1 MLSLIAA
8 ASAASSNSTASQVA
22 TVLNAIAPMIW
33 AVVVIVALVVFRA
46 PLATAIGHVSQVDV
60 GSTKI
65 ILQQQADSAANTAKQ
80 AAALVRNA
88 RPATSTRMAIPD
100 DRAKLAI
107 SQATSSATSDPSGSV
122 LNAWRAV
129 EGVAGAVPAAR
140 VSGVMSL
147 GVPGVVNEL
156 TKDNHVESALVPVAE
171 SLESLRQ
178 TAARNP
184 KAITPATATSFVAAA
199 ADLAD
204 VIAQAGASAAPAL
217 PGTAA
222 LPSTAGSNPGSV

>member
-8 ASAASSNSTASQVA
+8 ASATSGNSTASQVA

-33 AVVVIVALVVFRA
+33 AVVVIVVLVVFHA
-46 PLATAIGHVSQVDV
+46 PLATAIGRVSQVDI
-60 GSTKI
+60 GTTKV
-65 ILQQQADSAANTAKQ
+65 ILQQQADNAANTAKQ
-80 AAALVRNA
+80 AAAAA
-88 RPATSTRMAIPD
+88 RVKQSGLATSTRVAIPD

-129 EGVAGAVPAAR
+129 EAVAGAVPAAR
-140 VSGVMSL
+140 VSGVMSM
-147 GVPGVVNEL
+147 GVPSVVNEL
-156 TKDNHVESALVPVAE
+156 TKDNNVDSALVPVAE

-178 TAARNP
+178 MAARNP

-204 VIAQAGASAAPAL
+204 VIAGAGAPAG
-217 PGTAA
+217 PAA
-222 LPSTAGSNPGSV
+222 LASTAGSSSA

>member
-8 ASAASSNSTASQVA
+8 ASATSGNSTASQVA

-33 AVVVIVALVVFRA
+33 AVVVIVVLVVFHA
-46 PLATAIGHVSQVDV
+46 PLATAIGRVSQVDI
-60 GSTKI
+60 GTTKV
-65 ILQQQADSAANTAKQ
+65 ILQQQADNAANTAKQ
-80 AAALVRNA
+80 AAAAA
-88 RPATSTRMAIPD
+88 RVKQSGLATSTRVAIPD

-129 EGVAGAVPAAR
+129 EAVAGAVPAAR
-140 VSGVMSL
+140 VSGVMSM
-147 GVPGVVNEL
+147 GVPSVVNEL
-156 TKDNHVESALVPVAE
+156 TKDNNVDSALVPVAE

-178 TAARNP
+178 MAARNP

-204 VIAQAGASAAPAL
+204 VIAGAGAPAD
-217 PGTAA
+217 PAA
-222 LPSTAGSNPGSV
+222 LANTAGSSSA